1 MTYREDSFFRG
12 THYLFK
18 SLKNLN
24 EYPILGLFI
33 MSTKR
38 LHIFALKISEESH
51 RVSEASVWAERET
64 ERKVDII
71 IICVVSKLGRVC
83 LSEWPRGKQTAYI
96 HLPVHFP
103 IHTLAVA
110 FRTREMRCNLKPRL
124 LPSFF
129 RPITPLP
136 PLSLARS
143 LPYFPLLSCA
153 PTRHPPPPS
162 TTLWPSCGQEVM
174 INNYNFF
181 PIFSE

>member
-1 MTYREDSFFRG
+1 MGR
-12 THYLFK
+12 
-18 SLKNLN
+18 
-24 EYPILGLFI
+24 
-33 MSTKR
+33 
-38 LHIFALKISEESH
+38 
-51 RVSEASVWAERET
+51 ERET

-129 RPITPLP
+129 SPNHPLATPFTR
-136 PLSLARS
+136 PLSTLFPPS
-143 LPYFPLLSCA
+143 LLCTHSPPSTTLH
-153 PTRHPPPPS
+153 HPPPPS